1 MVPDAVTDPDG
12 PVADS
17 WPDEVARAIAAP
29 AAGTVWIDLPQGPVA
44 AGALVGDRLE
54 ALLDQGVR
62 GDELLV
68 LVPQRPRRRPDPPA
82 AQGPG
87 GRSAVSVERH
97 TFYGLASRMVRL
109 FWPRVA
115 AEAGFGA
122 PLEPPVLLTYE
133 TAQYVM
139 KQVVDPVLG
148 EGAFDG
154 LSLRPQR
161 LLSQLLDN
169 LNKAGVNGYDIAE
182 VGPRLRDAWTA
193 HGEGREAWFDQ
204 AQTCIEGYRAH
215 CLAHNLVD
223 VSLVLHI
230 FHRNLLPCSDFLDY
244 LDGRFRH
251 LLVEAVEETVP
262 LAQDFIRQRLEAVDS
277 ALLVARRD
285 GGFRVFLGVDPEGAW
300 SLRDGCGRR
309 LGVPDEPV
317 RPTVCLGRALSA
329 RFEPPAAEG
338 EVPAEDAAAGA
349 LRLLSARHRGQ
360 MVGEVAAEV
369 VRLVAGGEAE
379 PGEIAVVAPHADG
392 VLRFLV
398 GEALREARIPC
409 AVVRRFESLREEP
422 ETRLALALAALAYPA
437 WKRPPHA
444 RDVSEALQA
453 ALGLDAVRAHLLT
466 RAAYDAGSGT
476 LRELGEG
483 DPRLRERL
491 PPGALEAFESLRR
504 WLDARRQGE
513 PQPLDL
519 FLRQLFGE
527 VLSRPDLEPGRAAMY
542 ARLISSAS
550 WFRRSA
556 PSLGAGPDPGGTAEG
571 YARMVEEGV
580 VAAAHPPDAPDAAPG
595 AVLVMAPVYTYL
607 LEERFDRYQFW
618 LDAGSISWWEP
629 PHQPLTNPHVLSR
642 RWPREARWTDAV
654 DYDTRNRTLGR
665 LVRGLCSRAGE
676 AVYLCWS
683 ETEGGGQPESDSPL
697 LRAATQLAG
706 PAEPGP

>member
-1 MVPDAVTDPDG
+1 MTGAWPA
-12 PVADS
+12 PVA
-17 WPDEVARAIAAP
+17 EAVAAP
-29 AAGTVWIDLPQGPVA
+29 AAGSVWIDLPQGPAA
-44 AGALVGDRLE
+44 AGALVRDRVA
-54 ALLDQGVR
+54 ALLDQGVG

-68 LVPQRPRRRPDPPA
+68 LVPQRPRRRPDPPE
-82 AQGPG
+82 PG
-87 GRSAVSVERH
+87 AGRPGVTPEVH
-97 TFYGLASRMVRL
+97 TFYGLAARMVRL
-109 FWPRVA
+109 FWPRVSE
-115 AEAGFGA
+115 EAGFGA

-139 KQVVDPVLG
+139 KQIVDPLLA

-182 VGPRLRDAWTA
+182 VGPRLRDSWTA
-193 HGEGREAWFDQ
+193 HREGREVWFDQ
-204 AQTCIEGYRAH
+204 AQTCIERYRAH
-215 CLAHNLVD
+215 CLAHNLAD
-223 VSLVLHI
+223 ISLVLHI
-230 FHRNLLPCSDFLDY
+230 WHHNLLPCKDFKDY
-244 LDGRFRH
+244 VDGRFRH
-251 LLVEAVEETVP
+251 LLVESVEETVP
-262 LAQDFIRQRLEAVDS
+262 LAQDFIRQRLAAVDS
-277 ALLVARRD
+277 AWLAARRD
-285 GGFRVFLGVDPEGAW
+285 GGFRVFLGVDPEGAR
-300 SLRDGCGRR
+300 SLREECGRR
-309 LGVPDEPV
+309 LHVADEPV
-317 RPTVCLGRALSA
+317 RPTVSLGRALSA
-329 RFEPPAAEG
+329 GFEPREA
-338 EVPAEDAAAGA
+338 PAEAPDQAAASGA
-349 LRLLSARHRGQ
+349 LRLISARHRGQ

-369 VRLVAGGEAE
+369 VRLVSTGAAG

-398 GEALREARIPC
+398 SEALREAEIPC

-422 ETRLALALAALAYPA
+422 ETRIALALAALAYPA
-437 WKRPPHA
+437 WNHAPHA
-444 RDVSEALQA
+444 ADVSEAFQA
-453 ALGLDAVRAHLLT
+453 ALGLDAVRAHLLA
-466 RAAYDAGSGT
+466 RAGYDAGSGT
-476 LRELGEG
+476 LRDLGEG
-483 DPRLRERL
+483 DPRLQERL
-491 PPGALEAFESLRR
+491 PGGTLEAFETLRR
-504 WLDARRQGE
+504 WLEARRQGE

-527 VLSRPDLEPGRAAMY
+527 VLSRPDLDPGRAAMY
-542 ARLISSAS
+542 SRLISSAS

-580 VAAAHPPDAPDAAPG
+580 VAAAHAPEAAEAAG

-654 DYDTRNRTLGR
+654 DHETRNRTLGR

-683 ETEGGGQPESDSPL
+683 ETEGSGPPEEDSPL
-697 LRAATQLAG
+697 LRAAAQLAG
-706 PAEPGP
+706 PVEPAA